1 MLLPVLHRAKPAKY
15 NVRLIID
22 KLIVNIKTYTLDNL
36 HELLED
42 INPEKF
48 SNVENDDMMLFWG
61 KYVPLSTFHIHNF
74 KVNQVQCSSIE
85 QDLQY
90 EKAMLFEDGE
100 LAGKLITE
108 KDPLVCKMLGK
119 QVTNFE
125 QQKWANSCYD
135 IVKELL
141 EAKFISDKN
150 LKKYLLDTGDKILAC
165 GGKYEKYWGV
175 GLPIYAPE
183 SLDKTKWAGKNR
195 LGEAFK

>member
-1 MLLPVLHRAKPAKY
+1 MSKFITQNWPVEIERKRRMLLPVLHRAKPAKY

-36 HELLED
+36 HELPED

-74 KVNQVQCSSIE
+74 KVNQVQFSSIM

-90 EKAMLFEDGE
+90 EKAMLFENGE

-108 KDPLVCKMLGK
+108 KDPLVCRMLGK
-119 QVTNFE
+119 QITNFE

-150 LKKYLLDTGDKILAC
+150 FEEIFTGH
-165 GGKYEKYWGV
+165 WG
-175 GLPIYAPE
+175 
-183 SLDKTKWAGKNR
+183 
-195 LGEAFK
+195 